1 MLTPESPVGE
11 LSHLARPIAKQL
23 ATLGIETV
31 RDLLYHFPRRYEDWS
46 NIVPLDELKPG
57 NEVTVRVFVDQI
69 RSWRTKTRKLMIT
82 EAVVRDASGSVKVG
96 WFNQQF
102 LAKNIPAGTEVYL
115 AGRVDPRGDWLMTA
129 PMVERVPAR
138 NATHNVA
145 GGPTGIRGSIHTAA
159 IIPLYPATERISQKQ
174 IRFLMK
180 MALRVVPQITEWLPD
195 PVIKRFEFFHL
206 SGALLALHFPKSQE
220 ELDRALERFKFEE
233 LLLPQLYS
241 AMMREKIR
249 TERTIVVPFQE
260 NLTKEFVQAL
270 PFQLTED
277 QRRTAWEALQDMQKS
292 YPMNRLVE
300 GEVGSG
306 KTVVAAIA
314 ALNVIKAKAQVAILA
329 PTEILAVQHYVT
341 LSKMLGDQG
350 VRVALLTANHV
361 RFGGDDGFLFKNI
374 AQKGTACREM
384 IADGMVDLVIG
395 THALIED
402 AVSFAKLGLA
412 IIDEQH
418 RFGVRQREA
427 LRKKTGG
434 KHTPHLLALSAT
446 PIPRTLALAFLGDMA
461 VSQMRSMPSG
471 RAKITTEIATEANRA
486 NVYKRMRET
495 VAKGERVYVVCPLID
510 PSDLVLAARSV
521 VHEEKELEKE
531 FAGQVTI
538 LHGRMKPDAR
548 EKAMQD
554 FKDGKKPI
562 LVSTTVIEVGV
573 DVPLATLIVI
583 INAERFGLAQLHQL
597 RGRVG
602 RGSRP
607 GSCILITGIMGGPP
621 YQRLLA
627 FIDCNDGF
635 ELAEKDL
642 ALRGPGEVWGTDQSG
657 FPTFR
662 IASVKDQKMMKEA
675 RAMADQLIVEIK
687 NYPPLQ
693 KRLEDFARARQS

>member
-1 MLTPESPVGE
+1 MLTPESLVGALSPV
-11 LSHLARPIAKQL
+11 ARPVAKQL
-23 ATLGIETV
+23 ATLGIMTV

-46 NIVPLDELKPG
+46 HVVALDELQPG
-57 NEVTVRVFVDQI
+57 NEVTVHVFVEQI
-69 RSWRTKTRKLMIT
+69 RSWRTKTRKLTIT
-82 EAVVRDASGSVKVG
+82 EAVVRDASVDAEGVPRGIIKVG
-96 WFNQQF
+96 WFNQPF
-102 LAKNIPAGTEVYL
+102 LIKNIPAGTEVYL

-129 PMVERVPAR
+129 PMVERVP
-138 NATHNVA
+138 
-145 GGPTGIRGSIHTAA
+145 TGVRGSIHTAA
-159 IIPLYPATERISQKQ
+159 IIPMYPATERITQKQ

-180 MALRVVPQITEWLPD
+180 MALRVVPQMVEWLPD
-195 PVIKRFEFFHL
+195 AIMKQFGFLHL
-206 SGALLALHFPKSQE
+206 SNALSALHFPKSQD
-220 ELDRALERFKFEE
+220 ELDQALARFKFEE

-249 TERTIVVPFQE
+249 TERAIVVPFQE
-260 NLTKEFVQAL
+260 NITKGFVQSL
-270 PFQLTED
+270 SFQLTED

-314 ALNVIKAKAQVAILA
+314 ALNAIKAKAQVAILA
-329 PTEILAVQHYVT
+329 PTEILAVQHYAT
-341 LSKMLGDQG
+341 LSKMLGSHG
-350 VRVALLTANHV
+350 VRVALLTANHI
-361 RFGGDDGFLFKNI
+361 RFGGDEGFLFKNSS
-374 AQKGTACREM
+374 QKGTACREM
-384 IADGMVDLVIG
+384 VADGVIDLIIG

-461 VSQMRSMPSG
+461 VSQMRAMPSG
-471 RAKITTEIATEANRA
+471 RAKIVTEIATDANRA
-486 NVYKRMRET
+486 HVYKRMRET
-495 VAKGERVYVVCPLID
+495 VLRGERVYVVCPLID
-510 PSDLVLAARSV
+510 PSELVGALRSV
-521 VHEEKELEKE
+521 AHEEKELEKE
-531 FAGQVTI
+531 FKDQVTI

-548 EKAMQD
+548 EQAMQD

-602 RGSRP
+602 RGNRP
-607 GSCILITGIMGGPP
+607 GSCVLISGIMGGPP
-621 YQRLLA
+621 YQRLRA

-662 IASVKDQKMMKEA
+662 IASVQDQKMMMEA
-675 RAMADQLIVEIK
+675 RKVADELIGDIQK
-687 NYPPLQ
+687 YPLLQ